1 MVEFSEETVRCKIE
15 LQSPSVG
22 AIAFAVGLCGICL
35 GVICLRLGPLARQA
49 VIWNGCVQTTQ
60 EFLSALPDFSTTD
73 VGDLQAMAVNLC
85 NGSTPQKVDTL

>member
-1 MVEFSEETVRCKIE
+1 MVELNDETVRCKIE
-15 LQSPSVG
+15 LQSPAVG
-22 AIAFAVGLCGICL
+22 VIAFAVGLCGICL
-35 GVICLRLGPLARQA
+35 AVICLKLGPLARQA